1 MSNRRLEAL
10 IQEREAELPVSPFPA
25 HLDGRLVGDRE
36 ATECSVEVRAVLQ
49 RTAVVLAAGEL
60 RVVRRSDLSV
70 NAAGLR
76 WRAEVPADRH
86 LITFAM
92 ESPGSK
98 RKRKGLQ
105 GRPQLWGSAPP
116 GQVSP

>member
-1 MSNRRLEAL
+1 
-10 IQEREAELPVSPFPA
+10 
-25 HLDGRLVGDRE
+25 
-36 ATECSVEVRAVLQ
+36 
-49 RTAVVLAAGEL
+49 
-60 RVVRRSDLSV
+60 VRRSDLSV

-86 LITFAM
+86 LIAFAM

-105 GRPQLWGSAPP
+105 GRPQLSGSAPP
-116 GQVSP
+116 GQVPPRPQNHGEQQCYGQRQVTMEGQEVQLDALQVLQDGDEDS

>member
-1 MSNRRLEAL
+1 VSDRRLEAL
-10 IQEREAELPVSPFPA
+10 IQEREAELPVPPLPA

-36 ATECSVEVRAVLQ
+36 ATECGVEVRAVLQ

-86 LITFAM
+86 LIAFAM
-92 ESPGSK
+92 EWPGSK
-98 RKRKGLQ
+98 RKRNGLQ
-105 GRPQLWGSAPP
+105 GRPQL
-116 GQVSP
+116 